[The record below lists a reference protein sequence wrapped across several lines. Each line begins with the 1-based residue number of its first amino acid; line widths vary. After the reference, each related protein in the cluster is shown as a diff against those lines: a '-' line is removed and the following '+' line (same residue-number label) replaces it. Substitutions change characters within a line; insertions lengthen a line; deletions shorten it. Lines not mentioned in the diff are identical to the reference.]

1 MLCVVKSSVD
11 TIQGSDEK
19 VHDEND
25 GKEPGVPKDETNDD
39 KDK

>member
-1 MLCVVKSSVD
+1 M
-11 TIQGSDEK
+11 IQGSDEK